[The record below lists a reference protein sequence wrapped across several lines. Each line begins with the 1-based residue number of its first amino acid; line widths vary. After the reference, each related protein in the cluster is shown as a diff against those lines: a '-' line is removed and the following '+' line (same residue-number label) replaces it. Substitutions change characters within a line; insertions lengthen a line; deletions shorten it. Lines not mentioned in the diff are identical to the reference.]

1 MQGFGFGIWG
11 CVVFIVRLVAAV
23 LVVVPA
29 IVVAAGVRVVLICVR
44 VGVCT
49 EFATVVGENSVAVV
63 VIVVV
68 SL

>member
-23 LVVVPA
+23 VV
-29 IVVAAGVRVVLICVR
+29 
-44 VGVCT
+44 VCT
-49 EFATVVGENSVAVV
+49 EFATVVGENSVAGV